1 MASKHKVLIVD
12 DEQVLLDL
20 YAELVRALPSHPE
33 VHTATSGA
41 RALALLE
48 SDDFSLLLTDL
59 HMPKMDGFQILLMA
73 RRNYP
78 ALRTAVVTGM
88 ADQEYRTRAYS
99 IGADLYIEKPQSRQE
114 LKLFIDCIEGLL
126 DKEEGGGF
134 RGVQNKNLVDLVQ
147 MESLSHSSSLLR
159 VLQSGREGRIWILDG
174 EVIDAETDDLT
185 GEPAF
190 KRIMGWRRGS
200 FEILPPESG
209 RERRIGISTQ
219 SLLLDFAQWTDE
231 KTEATKLGGHEE
243 ETNVLKA
250 ITQIRGVQSVLMRA
264 GKGKPES
271 WGLEEVERHS
281 EVGGALIEMAT
292 ELGQKLSAGPLRRAI
307 AGTPTRKLVMRQ
319 RNDRFMLLGLTA
331 DTTNEEA
338 GHILQRVSGE
348 WS

>member
-1 MASKHKVLIVD
+1 MAPKHKVLIVD
-12 DEQVLLDL
+12 DEQVLLEL
-20 YAELVRALPSHPE
+20 YAELVRALPSKPE

-59 HMPKMDGFQILLMA
+59 HMPKMDGFQILLMV

-88 ADQEYRTRAYS
+88 VDQEYRTRAYS

-114 LKLFIDCIEGLL
+114 LKLFTDCIEGLL
-126 DKEEGGGF
+126 DREDSGGF

-159 VLQSGREGRIWILDG
+159 VLQGGREGRIWIANG

-185 GEPAF
+185 GELAF

-200 FEILPPESG
+200 FEILPPQPD
-209 RERRIGISTQ
+209 RARRIATSTQ
-219 SLLLDFAQWTDE
+219 SLLLDFAQWADE
-231 KTEATKLGGHEE
+231 AKEAVRQGNREE
-243 ETNVLKA
+243 ATNVLKA
-250 ITQIRGVQSVLMRA
+250 ITQIKGVQSVLIRV
-264 GKGKPES
+264 GKAKPES
-271 WGLEEVERHS
+271 WGLEEVDRHT
-281 EVGGALIEMAT
+281 EVGDTLIDMAA
-292 ELGQKLSAGPLRRAI
+292 EIGQKLSAGPLQHAI
-307 AGTPTRKLVMRQ
+307 AGTLTRKLVMRQ
-319 RNDRFMLLGLTA
+319 REDKLTLLGVGA
-331 DTTNEEA
+331 DTSNGEA
-338 GHILQRVSGE
+338 SQILQRVSGE